1 MTSWAALLDV
11 PGSLYLMLF
20 KFLCVCVFIE
30 FEFTFRILAL
40 LSDAGLSSASIEIA
54 AGSRHFSDGCE
65 KAGWQ
70 ACAHDI
76 IFDDKQDLRS
86 PAYVQQQCDAAERG
100 CYAIGHVGV
109 CCTTFSRLANP
120 PYRRHTD
127 AAHPEFIVCLPDMSE
142 KKTRK
147 ALEANLMADHSVTLL
162 VAWHCS
168 GMMASLENP
177 HSSMIWQYFEHTG
190 AMSRLQALGFRK
202 FSTCYCRFGT
212 PYQKRTCVYAIT
224 CSSSTKIAHRIGL

>member
-1 MTSWAALLDV
+1 M
-11 PGSLYLMLF
+11 
-20 KFLCVCVFIE
+20 
-30 FEFTFRILAL
+30 
-40 LSDAGLSSASIEIA
+40 
-54 AGSRHFSDGCE
+54 
-65 KAGWQ
+65 
-70 ACAHDI
+70 
-76 IFDDKQDLRS
+76 
-86 PAYVQQQCDAAERG
+86 QQQCDAAERG

-127 AAHPEFIVCLPDMSE
+127 AAHPEFIVCLPDTSE

-202 FSTCYCRFGT
+202 FSTCYRRFGT
-212 PYQKRTCVYAIT
+212 PYKKTNNVVMQLRCQWNVQEMQLHWET
-224 CSSSTKIAHRIGL
+224 SSSDLGQVKTKHGWQSRSFLASPYPRRLVSLWMKVILHALASKYAK

>member
-1 MTSWAALLDV
+1 M
-11 PGSLYLMLF
+11 
-20 KFLCVCVFIE
+20 
-30 FEFTFRILAL
+30 
-40 LSDAGLSSASIEIA
+40 SDAGLSSASIEIA

-70 ACAHDI
+70 AYAHDI

-202 FSTCYCRFGT
+202 FSTCYCRFGA
-212 PYQKRTCVYAIT
+212 PYKNDYFVYAIT
-224 CSSSTKIAHRIGL
+224 MPVECARNAIALRNIQFRSKAKSRQSMDGSRDLSLQTHIHEGWFLCG